1 MSKSYQK
8 SDNTVIGEV
17 LCGTLSSAACE
28 AIAPMKNRAKYD
40 SAMPGKSYRRSSR
53 TAPNHT
59 VSFLKSIQELLERG
73 AVLSWGDEG
82 RVIEKLGGT
91 AKKVYIMSMRCLTQ
105 SPRGTARVRAN
116 EKI

>member
-1 MSKSYQK
+1 
-8 SDNTVIGEV
+8 
-17 LCGTLSSAACE
+17 
-28 AIAPMKNRAKYD
+28 MKNRAKYD

-59 VSFLKSIQELLERG
+59 VSLLKSIQELLERS
-73 AVLSWGDEG
+73 AVLSGGDEG
-82 RVIEKLGGT
+82 RVIEKLAGT
-91 AKKVYIMSMRCLTQ
+91 AKKVYSMSVWCVTQ

>member
-1 MSKSYQK
+1 MA
-8 SDNTVIGEV
+8 GFEV
-17 LCGTLSSAACE
+17 TLE
-28 AIAPMKNRAKYD
+28 DRAKYD

-59 VSFLKSIQELLERG
+59 VSFLKSIQELLERS

-91 AKKVYIMSMRCLTQ
+91 AKKVYIMSVRCLTQ
-105 SPRGTARVRAN
+105 SPRGTARV
-116 EKI
+116 